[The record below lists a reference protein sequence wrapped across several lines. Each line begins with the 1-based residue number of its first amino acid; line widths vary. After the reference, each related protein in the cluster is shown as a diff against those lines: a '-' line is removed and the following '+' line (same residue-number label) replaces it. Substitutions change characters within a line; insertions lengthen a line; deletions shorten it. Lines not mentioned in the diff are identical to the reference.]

1 MVTRGAI
8 RPHGD
13 GTRWSAGRPGWPGG
27 GPSADGHAARAA
39 LDRAVRHL
47 TGLQD
52 SAGWWQGELETNVT
66 MDAED
71 LLLREFL
78 GIRGAAETE
87 AAARWIRSQ
96 QRADGTWANFYGGD
110 ADLSTTVEAYVAL
123 RLAGDEPAADHMK
136 RAADWIVSRGGIPA
150 TRVFTRIWLALFGE
164 WPWDRLPVIP
174 PEMIYLPRW
183 VPLNVYDWACW
194 ARQTIVPLT
203 VVCSL
208 RPVRPLSISLAE
220 LTVPASGAAVSV
232 SPGPAPQASATWLD
246 DPWGTVFSGLDR
258 VLHLVERRLGRNRA
272 KTAARAAAYRRC
284 AEWII
289 ARQER
294 DGCWGGIQPPWVYS
308 LLALH
313 LLGYELDH
321 PVIRRGLDGLDRFTI
336 IEDAP
341 AGKVR
346 RLEACQSPVWDTVLA
361 MVALADAGLPAD
373 HPALQAAARWVL
385 AEEIRGPG
393 DWQVQRPGLAPS
405 GWAFEFDN
413 DGYPD
418 VDDTAEVVLALG
430 RVEQPDD
437 AMAAAAGAAAARAL
451 TWLTGM
457 QSRDG
462 GWGAFDADNTSRL
475 VAKLP
480 FCDFGEVIDPPSAD
494 VTAHTVEAL
503 AAAGLGAS
511 RAARRGVAW
520 LLRNQE
526 PDGSWFGR
534 WGANYLYGTGAVVPA
549 LIAAGVL
556 PGKPCIRRAV
566 SWLIARQ
573 NPDGG
578 WGEDLRSYADRGWA
592 GRGPSTA
599 SQTAWALLALLAVG
613 SEDAMA
619 SAQRGIAWLVATQRG
634 DGSWDEPQF
643 TGTGFPGDFYINYHL
658 YRLVFPI
665 SALGRYL
672 GGSR

>member
-1 MVTRGAI
+1 
-8 RPHGD
+8 
-13 GTRWSAGRPGWPGG
+13 
-27 GPSADGHAARAA
+27 

-52 SAGWWQGELETNVT
+52 PAGWWQGELETNVT

-78 GIRGAAETE
+78 GIRTAEETE

-96 QRADGTWANFYGGD
+96 QRSDGTWANFHGGD

-123 RLAGDEPAADHMK
+123 RLAGDAVEVAHMA
-136 RAADWIVSRGGIPA
+136 RAAAWIVSQGGIPA
-150 TRVFTRIWLALFGE
+150 TRVFTRVWLALFGE
-164 WPWDRLPVIP
+164 WPWDRLPVMP
-174 PEMIYLPRW
+174 PELIYLPRW
-183 VPLNVYDWACW
+183 APLNVYDWACW

-203 VVCSL
+203 VVCTL
-208 RPVRPLSISLAE
+208 RPVRPLPFSLAE
-220 LTVPASGAAVSV
+220 LTVPADTRTASTGQAGSAGARR
-232 SPGPAPQASATWLD
+232 LD
-246 DPWGTVFSGLDR
+246 DPWSTVFTGLDR
-258 VLHLVERRLGRNRA
+258 VLHVLERRLGRVRA
-272 KTAARAAAYRRC
+272 KTAVRTAAYRRC
-284 AEWII
+284 ADWII

-321 PVIRRGLDGLDRFTI
+321 PVIVRGLAGLDRFTI
-336 IEDAP
+336 IEDGP
-341 AGKVR
+341 EGKMR

-373 HPALQAAARWVL
+373 HKALQAAARWVL

-393 DWQVQRPGLAPS
+393 DWQVQRPGLAPA

-475 VAKLP
+475 VTKLP

-503 AAAGLGAS
+503 AAAGLSAS
-511 RAARRGVAW
+511 RSARRGVAW

-534 WGANYLYGTGAVVPA
+534 WGANYVYGTGAVVPA

-566 SWLIARQ
+566 SWLIAHQ

-578 WGEDLRSYADRGWA
+578 WGEDLRSYTDPDWA
-592 GRGPSTA
+592 GRGTSTA
-599 SQTAWALLALLAVG
+599 SQTAWALLALLAAG
-613 SEDAMA
+613 GEDAMA
-619 SAQRGIAWLVATQRG
+619 SAERGVAWLTETQRP
-634 DGSWDEPQF
+634 DGTWDEPQF

-658 YRLVFPI
+658 YRLVFPV

-672 GGSR
+672 GSSR